1 MSRNNI
7 RLSEERQIF
16 TCIHCGLT
24 VSGPAA
30 GTAHRNHCPGCLWS
44 RHVDLRTGDRLS
56 VCRGAMQP
64 VSVCETS
71 GEWSLVHRCVK
82 CGMIRINR
90 IAGDD
95 NMDEMIKILSNIL
108 AGAPGLC
115 GLNDSGGRK
124 S

>member
-1 MSRNNI
+1 
-7 RLSEERQIF
+7 
-16 TCIHCGLT
+16 
-24 VSGPAA
+24 
-30 GTAHRNHCPGCLWS
+30 
-44 RHVDLRTGDRLS
+44 
-56 VCRGAMQP
+56 
-64 VSVCETS
+64 
-71 GEWSLVHRCVK
+71 
-82 CGMIRINR
+82 MIRINR